1 MATDSIDACVAEIA
15 ALIAQVGNLGPMLR
29 LGTVSA
35 VATETVTVDGVD
47 MAYIATGIPPLVGRV
62 GVYLRQATSTVW
74 VGMLA
79 E

>member
-1 MATDSIDACVAEIA
+1 MAEKSIDACVAELA

-29 LGTVSA
+29 LGQVTA
-35 VATETVTVDGVD
+35 VGVETVTTDGVD
-47 MAYIATGIPPLVGRV
+47 MPYIATGVPPEVGRT

-74 VGMLA
+74 IGMLA